1 VIVMFDAVTQVP
13 PPVNEPVHNFAP
25 GSAERATL
33 EERLKQL
40 AAERVELTMTL
51 GGEQRLGGGEPIDV
65 VQPHRK
71 DAVLGTLRNATPD
84 DVREAVEAARAAAPA
99 WQRLS
104 YDDRAAI
111 FLKAADLLA
120 GPWRYTLAAATML
133 GQSKTCYQAEIDTPC
148 ELVDFWRFNV
158 HFGRQILEE
167 QPMSSPGVWNR
178 FDHRPLEGLVLAIT
192 PFNFTAI
199 AGNLPTAPA
208 LMGNTVLWKPAPT
221 QQLAAHYTM
230 RVLEDAG
237 LPPGVINMVTGDG
250 RAVSEVALVHP
261 DLAGI
266 HFTGS
271 TATFG
276 HLWRT
281 VTENMS
287 TYRAY
292 PRLVGETGGKDFVI
306 AHPSADVDVLRT
318 ALVRGAFEFQGQK
331 CSAASRAYI
340 PRSVWTRL
348 RDPFLAEVEGM
359 SMGDITDFSN
369 FLGAVIDQRSFDRLT
384 GVLERVRG
392 EDGVDILAGG
402 TADDSEGFFV
412 RPTLVQADNPYHE
425 VFTTEYFGPILGVFV
440 YDDADYDRVI
450 REAADAA
457 PYGLTGSI
465 IAQDRGAIVE
475 AMEVLRFSAGNF
487 YINDKPTGAVVGQQ
501 PFGGARASG
510 TNDKAGS
517 VLNLLRW
524 VSPRSVKETFVPATD
539 YRYPHMG

>member
-1 VIVMFDAVTQVP
+1 MFDAVTQVP
-13 PPVNEPVHNFAP
+13 APVNEPVRSFAP
-25 GSAERATL
+25 GSAERAGL
-33 EERLKQL
+33 EAALKQQ
-40 AAERVELTMTL
+40 AGERVELTMTI
-51 GGEQRLGGGEPIDV
+51 GGAERMGAGEPIEV

-71 DAVLGTLRNATPD
+71 DAVLGTVGNATAD
-84 DVREAVEAARAAAPA
+84 DARQAVQAAREAAPA
-99 WQRLS
+99 WRALS

-111 FLKAADLLA
+111 FLKAADLLS
-120 GPWRYTLAAATML
+120 GPWRNTLAAATML

-158 HFGRQILEE
+158 AFGRQILTE
-167 QPMSSPGVWNR
+167 QPISSPGVWNR
-178 FDHRPLEGLVLAIT
+178 FDHRPLEGFVLAIT

-208 LMGNTVLWKPAPT
+208 LMGNTVIWKPSPT

-230 RVLEDAG
+230 RLLEAAG

-250 RAVSEVALVHP
+250 RAVSEVALPHP

-276 HLWRT
+276 HLWTT
-281 VTENMS
+281 VAANLKAYKT
-287 TYRAY
+287 Y

-318 ALVRGAFEFQGQK
+318 ALTRGAFEFQGQK

-340 PRSVWTRL
+340 PASVWSRMGEA
-348 RDPFLAEVEGM
+348 FVEEVNALP
-359 SMGDITDFSN
+359 MGDVTDFTN
-369 FLGAVIDQRSFDRLT
+369 FMGAVIDQRSFDRLS
-384 GVLERVRG
+384 GVLDRVKG
-392 EDGVDILAGG
+392 ESGVEVLAGG
-402 TADDSEGFFV
+402 TADDSEGYFI
-412 RPTLVQADNPYHE
+412 RPTVVRADNPAHE
-425 VFTTEYFGPILGVFV
+425 IFTTEYFGPFLGVFV
-440 YDDADYDRVI
+440 YDDADYDRVL
-450 REAADAA
+450 REAAEIA
-457 PYGLTGSI
+457 PYGLTGAV
-465 IAQDRGAIVE
+465 IAQDRTAIVE
-475 AMEVLRFSAGNF
+475 AMELLRFSAGNF

-517 VLNLLRW
+517 ILNLLRW
-524 VSPRSVKETFVPATD
+524 VSPRSIKETFAPPTD
-539 YRYPHMG
+539 YRYPFMG

>member
-1 VIVMFDAVTQVP
+1 MFDAVSQVP
-13 PPVNEPVHNFAP
+13 PPVNEPIHDFAP
-25 GSAERATL
+25 GSAERAAL
-33 EERLKQL
+33 EARLKQI
-40 AAERVELTMTL
+40 AAERVELTMTI
-51 GGEQRLGGGEPIDV
+51 GGEQRLGGGDAIDV

-71 DAVLGTLRNATPD
+71 NAVLGTLGNATAD
-84 DVREAVEAARAAAPA
+84 DARAAIAAARAAAPG
-99 WQRLS
+99 WQRMS

-111 FLKAADLLA
+111 FLKAAELLA
-120 GPWRYTLAAATML
+120 GPWRNALAAATML

-158 HFGRQILEE
+158 FFGRQIRGE
-167 QPMSSPGVWNR
+167 QPISSPGVWNR
-178 FDHRPLEGLVLAIT
+178 FDHRPLEGFVLAIT

-208 LMGNTVLWKPAPT
+208 LMGNTVLWKPSPT

-250 RAVSEVALVHP
+250 RAVSEVALVHR
-261 DLAGI
+261 DMAGI

-271 TATFG
+271 SATFG

-281 VTENMS
+281 VTENLS
-287 TYRAY
+287 AYRAY

-306 AHPSADVDVLRT
+306 AHPSAHVDVLRT

-340 PRSVWTRL
+340 PRSVWNRL
-348 RDPFLAEVEGM
+348 REPFLEEVDGM
-359 SMGDITDFSN
+359 PMGDITDFSQ

-384 GVLERVRG
+384 GVLDRVRG
-392 EDGVDILAGG
+392 EDGVEILAGG
-402 TADDSEGFFV
+402 SADDSDGFFI
-412 RPTLVQADNPYHE
+412 RPTVVQADNPDHE
-425 VFTTEYFGPILGVFV
+425 IFTTEYFGPILGVFV

-450 REAADAA
+450 REAADIA

-465 IAQDRGAIVE
+465 IAQDRSAIVE

-517 VLNLLRW
+517 ILNLLRW
-524 VSPRSVKETFVPATD
+524 VSPRSIKESFVPATD

>member
-1 VIVMFDAVTQVP
+1 MLDAITRVP
-13 PPVNEPVHNFAP
+13 RPQNEPVRSFAP
-25 GSAERATL
+25 GTTERTEL
-33 EERLKQL
+33 QQKLTQM
-40 AAERVELTMTL
+40 AAEPPELPMTI
-51 GGEQRLGGGEPIDV
+51 GGEQRLGGGESIDV

-71 DAVLGTLRNATPD
+71 RAVLGTMNNATTD
-84 DVREAVEAARAAAPA
+84 DVKQAIEAAREAAPA
-99 WQRLS
+99 WQRMS

-120 GPWRYTLAAATML
+120 GPWRNTLAAATML

-158 HFGRQILEE
+158 YFGEQIRAE
-167 QPMSSPGVWNR
+167 QPISSAGVWNR
-178 FDHRPLEGLVLAIT
+178 FDHRPLEGFVLAIT

-208 LMGNTVLWKPAPT
+208 LMGNTVLWKPSPT

-230 RVLEDAG
+230 RLLEAAG
-237 LPPGVINMVTGDG
+237 LPPGVINMITGDG

-281 VTENMS
+281 VAENLT

-318 ALVRGAFEFQGQK
+318 ALTRGAFEFQGQK
-331 CSAASRAYI
+331 CSAASRAYV
-340 PRSVWTRL
+340 PRSLWSTL
-348 RDPFLAEVEGM
+348 RDDLVDEVDSL
-359 SMGDITDFSN
+359 SMGDISDFAN
-369 FLGAVIDQRSFDRLT
+369 FMGAVIDQRSFDRLS
-384 GVLERVRG
+384 GVLERMRG
-392 EDGVDILAGG
+392 ETGVEVLAGG
-402 TADDSEGFFV
+402 TADDSEGYFV
-412 RPTLVQADNPYHE
+412 RPTVVQADNPAHE
-425 VFTTEYFGPILGVFV
+425 IFTTEYFGPFLGLFV
-440 YDDADYDRVI
+440 YDDSDYDRVI
-450 REAADAA
+450 REAAKIA
-457 PYGLTGSI
+457 PYGLTGAV
-465 IAQDRGAIVE
+465 IAQDRTAIVE
-475 AMEVLRFSAGNF
+475 ALELLRFSAGNF

-517 VLNLLRW
+517 ILNLLRW
-524 VSPRSVKETFVPATD
+524 VSPRSVKETFVPPTD
-539 YRYPHMG
+539 YRYPHMS

>member
-1 VIVMFDAVTQVP
+1 MIDAVTDVP
-13 PPVNEPVHNFAP
+13 ASVNEPPNDFAP
-25 GSAERATL
+25 GSPERGAL

-40 AAERVELTMTL
+40 ASERTELTMTI

-71 DAVLGTLRNATPD
+71 DAVLGTLNNATAD
-84 DVREAVEAARAAAPA
+84 DVQAAIDAARDAAPG
-99 WQRLS
+99 WQRMS
-104 YDDRAAI
+104 YDDRAAV
-111 FLKAADLLA
+111 FLKAAELLA
-120 GPWRYTLAAATML
+120 GPWRMTLAAATML

-148 ELVDFWRFNV
+148 ELIDFWRFNV
-158 HFGRQILEE
+158 YFGRQIRAE
-167 QPMSSPGVWNR
+167 QPISAPGVWNR
-178 FDHRPLEGLVLAIT
+178 FDHRPLEGFVLAIT

-221 QQLAAHYTM
+221 QQLSAHYTM
-230 RVLEDAG
+230 ALLEAAG
-237 LPPGVINMVTGDG
+237 LPPGVINMLPGDG
-250 RAVSEVALVHP
+250 QAVSEVALTHP

-271 TATFG
+271 TGTFG

-281 VTENMS
+281 VSESLS

-306 AHPSADVDVLRT
+306 AHPSADVDILRT
-318 ALVRGAFEFQGQK
+318 ALTRGAFEFQGQK

-340 PRSVWTRL
+340 PQSLWSRL
-348 RDPFLAEVEGM
+348 REDFIEEVNGL
-359 SMGDITDFSN
+359 SMGDVTGFSN
-369 FLGAVIDQRSFDRLT
+369 FMGAVIDKRSFDRLT
-384 GVLERVRG
+384 AVLDRVRG

-402 TADDSEGFFV
+402 TADDSEGYFV
-412 RPTLVQADNPYHE
+412 RPTVIQADNPAHE

-440 YDDADYDRVI
+440 YDDADYDEVI
-450 REAADAA
+450 RQAADIAA
-457 PYGLTGSI
+457 YGLTGAI
-465 IAQDRGAIVE
+465 IAQDRAAIVE
-475 AMEVLRFSAGNF
+475 AMEVLRFAAGNF
-487 YINDKPTGAVVGQQ
+487 YINDKPTGAVVGHQ

-517 VLNLLRW
+517 IFNLLRW
-524 VSPRSVKETFVPATD
+524 VSPRSVKEQFVPATD

>member
-1 VIVMFDAVTQVP
+1 MFDAVTQVP
-13 PPVNEPVHNFAP
+13 TPINEPVRSFGP
-25 GSAERATL
+25 GTAERTGL
-33 EERLKQL
+33 EAALKQM
-40 AAERVELTMTL
+40 AGERVELTMTI
-51 GGEQRLGGGEPIDV
+51 GGKERMGAGEPIDV

-71 DAVLGTLRNATPD
+71 DAVLGTVNNATAD
-84 DVREAVEAARAAAPA
+84 DARDAVEAARAAAPE
-99 WQRLS
+99 WRRLS

-111 FLKAADLLA
+111 FLKAAELLS
-120 GPWRYTLAAATML
+120 GPWRNTLAAATML

-158 HFGRQILEE
+158 HFGRQILNE
-167 QPMSSPGVWNR
+167 QPISSAGVWNR
-178 FDHRPLEGLVLAIT
+178 FDHRPLEGFVLAIT

-208 LMGNTVLWKPAPT
+208 LMGNTVIWKPSPT

-230 RVLEDAG
+230 RLLEEAG

-250 RAVSEVALVHP
+250 RAVSEVALPHP

-276 HLWRT
+276 HLWST
-281 VTENMS
+281 VAQNLK
-287 TYRAY
+287 TYRTY

-318 ALVRGAFEFQGQK
+318 ALTRGAFEFQGQK

-340 PRSVWTRL
+340 PQSVWSR
-348 RDPFLAEVEGM
+348 
-359 SMGDITDFSN
+359 MGDGFVEEVNSLAMGDVTDFSN
-369 FLGAVIDQRSFDRLT
+369 FMGAVIDQRSFDRLS

-392 EDGVDILAGG
+392 ESGVEVLAGG
-402 TADDSEGFFV
+402 TADDSEGFFI
-412 RPTLVQADNPYHE
+412 RPTVVRADNPAHE
-425 VFTTEYFGPILGVFV
+425 IFTTEYFGPFLGVFV
-440 YDDADYDRVI
+440 YDDADYDRVL
-450 REAADAA
+450 REAAEIA
-457 PYGLTGSI
+457 PYGLTGAV
-465 IAQDRGAIVE
+465 IAQDRTAIVE

-517 VLNLLRW
+517 ILNLLRW
-524 VSPRSVKETFVPATD
+524 VSPRSVKETFAPPTD
-539 YRYPHMG
+539 YRYPYMG

>member
-1 VIVMFDAVTQVP
+1 
-13 PPVNEPVHNFAP
+13 
-25 GSAERATL
+25 
-33 EERLKQL
+33 
-40 AAERVELTMTL
+40 
-51 GGEQRLGGGEPIDV
+51 V

-71 DAVLGTLRNATPD
+71 DAVLGALTNATPE
-84 DVREAVEAARAAAPA
+84 DVRDAVEAARAAAPG
-99 WQRLS
+99 WQRMS
-104 YDDRAAI
+104 YDDRAAV

-120 GPWRYTLAAATML
+120 GPWRNTLAAATML

-158 HFGRQILEE
+158 YFGRRIRAE

-178 FDHRPLEGLVLAIT
+178 FDHRPLEGFVLAIT

-208 LMGNTVLWKPAPT
+208 LMGNTVVWKPAPT

-230 RVLEDAG
+230 RLLEAAG

-261 DLAGI
+261 DLSGI

-276 HLWRT
+276 YLWRT
-281 VTENMS
+281 VSENLAG
-287 TYRAY
+287 YRAY

-318 ALVRGAFEFQGQK
+318 ALTLGAFEFQGQK

-340 PRSVWTRL
+340 PRSAWSRL
-348 RDPFLAEVEGM
+348 RDEFLDEVNGL
-359 SMGDITDFSN
+359 SMGDVTDFSN
-369 FLGAVIDQRSFDRLT
+369 FMGAVIDKRSFDRLT
-384 GVLERVRG
+384 TVLERVRG
-392 EDGVDILAGG
+392 EAGVEVLAGG
-402 TADDSEGFFV
+402 TADDSEGYFV
-412 RPTLVQADNPYHE
+412 RPTVVQADNPAHE

-450 REAADAA
+450 REAADIA
-457 PYGLTGSI
+457 PFGLTGAV
-465 IAQDRGAIVE
+465 IAQDRAAIVE
-475 AMEVLRFSAGNF
+475 AMELLRFSAGNF
-487 YINDKPTGAVVGQQ
+487 YINDKPTGAVVGHQ

-524 VSPRSVKETFVPATD
+524 VSPRSVKETFVPPTD